1 MSLPI
6 QKRDFDIFLSH
17 AHKDTAFVSQLYQ
30 WLTDAGFRVWYDQ
43 RELAGGALL
52 ATDLQA
58 AIERC
63 RAILLVASDES
74 LSRGWVKA
82 EYNAAMDER
91 ANHESFRVVAL
102 RLPDAN
108 VKELL
113 KGTSWIDLPGPRL
126 DADSGLAIIRAFY
139 PGEKRPNPSTAR
151 DVYVSGSWQ
160 SDDGVSARAVCV
172 ALISQGFRLV
182 GDDDDQKA
190 FSKERVQRIMA
201 GCGSFVCILPF
212 RGVESAS
219 ANDRPYKYMIQEIDA
234 AAELGLPSII
244 IADPR
249 VHRVDGSDAG
259 WQRMETGEKEC
270 PLALACELRGLWE
283 EWRAPHVPPYIF
295 CAMDLDSEA
304 SRPSGPLRHIIER
317 ITGIATV
324 IGTDVHGDNVPKAIM
339 DKICNAFLV
348 IADITD
354 DNLNTCIEAGMALAA
369 RAKVEL
375 LARGKPR
382 RPPFMLRSLQ
392 MPTYEDDTARLAVLH
407 RILRPYRRRVIN
419 AEL

>member
-17 AHKDTAFVSQLYQ
+17 AHKDTALVSQVDQ

-52 ATDLQA
+52 ATDLQT

-91 ANHESFRVVAL
+91 ANHETFRVVAL

-113 KGTSWIDLPGPRL
+113 KGTTWIDLPGPRL

-139 PGEKRPNPSTAR
+139 PGEKRPNPATSR
-151 DVYVSGSWQ
+151 DVYASGSWR
-160 SDDGVSARAVCV
+160 SDDGISARTVCG
-172 ALISQGFRLV
+172 ALIGQDFRLV

-201 GCGSFVCILPF
+201 GCGGFVCILPF
-212 RGVESAS
+212 RAVESAS
-219 ANDRPYKYMIQEIDA
+219 ATDRPYKYMIQEIDA

-249 VHRVDGSDAG
+249 VRRVDGPDAG
-259 WQRMETGEKEC
+259 WQRMDTSANQC
-270 PLALACELRGLWE
+270 PLALVSELRGLWE
-283 EWRAPHVPPYIF
+283 EWRAPRVPHYIF
-295 CAMDLDSEA
+295 CAMDLESEA
-304 SRPSGPLRHIIER
+304 GRPSGPLRHMIER
-317 ITGIATV
+317 VTGMATV
-324 IGTDVHGDNVPKAIM
+324 IGTDVHEDNIQAAIM
-339 DKICNAFLV
+339 DKVCNAFLV

-354 DNLNTCIEAGMALAA
+354 DNLNTCIEAGMALATHT
-369 RAKVEL
+369 KVEL